1 MPAKSASLLFTVALA
16 LGGAAAHPSAPA
28 CMTEGQ
34 PCGALIKASFGYDCC
49 DNSMCDMI
57 AGHGHGLGKCVAKAP
72 KTGNMKTGVPTTWS
86 LIEGQQRE
94 AFAFSPEN
102 ITETYFVGST
112 FTDQKCKSEISRFA
126 EITNE
131 CIVAGT
137 VSTKL
142 ICSKFG
148 KCVSAAYKSD
158 DCSGEPDSL
167 GTKFSA
173 DGSCRPAHKKSP
185 NMGQLYEMVQI
196 VSKADLRVGTPR
208 IESFSSKC
216 EGSAL
221 VVTDMSHCTPIGTQ
235 KGEGSMRYTCS
246 NDASHNVLLNIWDN
260 STECMGKPD
269 RTIPGREEAGKCMH
283 EQNAA
288 RFGQY
293 ARLVCPQYG
302 EVKKEDSATLGA
314 NRFTCGMC
322 KQLLPYVKGRICK
335 NKCAAMWPFLQ
346 GTCESLCKSLC
357 KYAPTAA
364 CWEAGYCPKP

>member
-1 MPAKSASLLFTVALA
+1 MPAKSTLFAVALA
-16 LGGAAAHPSAPA
+16 LVGAAAHPSAPA

-49 DNSMCDMI
+49 DNSMCDMN

-72 KTGNMKTGVPTTWS
+72 KTGNMKTGVPTIWS
-86 LIEGQQRE
+86 LIESQQRE

-102 ITETYFVGST
+102 ITETYVVGST
-112 FTDQKCKSEISRFA
+112 FTDQQCKSEISRFA

-167 GTKFSA
+167 GTEFSA

-185 NMGQLYEMVQI
+185 NMGQLYEIVQI

-208 IESFSSKC
+208 IEGFSLSKC
-216 EGSAL
+216 EGSA
-221 VVTDMSHCTPIGTQ
+221 VIVSDFSHCEPI
-235 KGEGSMRYTCS
+235 GEGSTRYTCS
-246 NDASHNVLLNIWDN
+246 DDASHTVLMNMWDN
-260 STECMGKPD
+260 STECTGKPD
-269 RTIPGREEAGKCMH
+269 RTIKGQLEAGKCIR
-283 EQNAA
+283 ES
-288 RFGQY
+288 FGPCDLQ
-293 ARLVCPQYG
+293 RLVCPQ
-302 EVKKEDSATLGA
+302 
-314 NRFTCGMC
+314 
-322 KQLLPYVKGRICK
+322 
-335 NKCAAMWPFLQ
+335 
-346 GTCESLCKSLC
+346 
-357 KYAPTAA
+357 
-364 CWEAGYCPKP
+364 